1 MSTDQSLDPSLIEQT
16 KQQIRTLVNEIAQLA
31 KSDLSPEE
39 FHGEFLPRVVS
50 ALAAIGGAI
59 WTVEDQGRLTLQY
72 QINLQETKLRD
83 SEEDQIRHGRLLQK
97 VLTSGEEMLVP
108 PRSGAGD
115 DAEAGNP
122 TDFLLVLGALKTE
135 LEVVGVIEVFQR
147 PDAGPT
153 TQKGYLRFLKQ
164 MCDLAGDFFKSRQLR
179 HFGDR
184 QILWTQLEEF
194 TRGIHVNLDPRD
206 TAYTIANE
214 GRRLIECDRVSV
226 AIRKGKKCRIEAVSG
241 QDLFDKRSN
250 TVRLLGKLATAVVAS
265 GETVWYTGDTSNM
278 APQVED
284 AVQEYVDESHSKMV
298 AVMPL
303 SRPQP
308 ELEEEDDPDKRDPPR
323 PPFAAL
329 IVEQIEDSRVPQ
341 RTVQRVEVVARH
353 SCTALANALEYNSL
367 FLMPLWRTLG
377 KTRWVV
383 KARTLPKTIMVAA
396 AVLIVLAF
404 LAFFPWPFKAQ
415 CDGTVEPV
423 LRRDVFAKIDGDVAG
438 VFVEHGDWVVC
449 EATRKRI
456 EEAVAGLFVDER
468 GAAVESRRIDEDFL
482 GRLSQALSESTSGT
496 GIPDAAVERAVAV
509 VRENAIDPA
518 TEAPRQITL
527 ERFLAELMFRNRLV
541 LLESVDLNMELKG
554 IMGDLAEVD
563 EQIASLNRL
572 LTGPQGT
579 DQIRRQQLQSQYPEL
594 KERRAGLSQQLDLCG
609 EKQRQLEIT
618 APIDGQLVTW
628 DPEDLL
634 MGRPVQRGQM
644 LMRVNNPAGQWQL
657 ELLMPEKRMGHVK
670 RKRAN
675 IKSQDPGDDLKVEFV
690 LATDPDTT
698 IKGKVTEIHYQA
710 EVRGDE
716 GNTVLI
722 KVAIVKEELPPAIR
736 PGSGISAKVVCDDM
750 AVGYVF
756 LCDAIA
762 YFQKNIA
769 FRFF

>member
-1 MSTDQSLDPSLIEQT
+1 MSSEQSLDPNLIEET
-16 KQQIRTLVNEIAQLA
+16 KQQIRTLVNEIAQLT
-31 KSDLSPEE
+31 KSELSPEE

-50 ALAAIGGAI
+50 ALAAVGGAI
-59 WTVEDQGRLTLQY
+59 WTLEDQGRLTLQY

-83 SEEDQIRHGRLLQK
+83 SEEDQVRHGRLLQK

-108 PRSGAGD
+108 PQSGAGD
-115 DAEAGNP
+115 DSEAGNP
-122 TDFLLVLGALKTE
+122 TDFLLVLGPLKTE

-284 AVQEYVDESHSKMV
+284 AVQEYVDESHSKTV
-298 AVMPL
+298 AVIPL

-308 ELEEEDDPDKRDPPR
+308 ELEEEDDPDKREAPR

-341 RTVQRVEVVARH
+341 RTVQRVEVVAQH

-377 KTRWVV
+377 KSRWVV
-383 KARTLPKTIMVAA
+383 KARTLPKTILVAA
-396 AVLIVLAF
+396 AVLMVLGF
-404 LAFFPWPFKAQ
+404 LVLFPWPFKAH
-415 CDGTVEPV
+415 CDGTLEPV
-423 LRRDVFAKIDGDVAG
+423 LRRDAFAKIDGDVKEVHVGHADR
-438 VFVEHGDWVVC
+438 VK
-449 EATRKRI
+449 A
-456 EEAVAGLFVDER
+456 
-468 GAAVESRRIDEDFL
+468 EDPL
-482 GRLSQALSESTSGT
+482 IS
-496 GIPDAAVERAVAV
+496 
-509 VRENAIDPA
+509 
-518 TEAPRQITL
+518 
-527 ERFLAELMFRNRLV
+527 
-541 LLESVDLNMELKG
+541 LESVDLNMEIEG
-554 IMGDLAEVD
+554 IVGNLAEVD
-563 EQIASLNRL
+563 EQMSSINRRL
-572 LTGPQGT
+572 ANRPGSTRE
-579 DQIRRQQLQSQYPEL
+579 DAARRQQLGSEFQKLRE
-594 KERRAGLSQQLDLCG
+594 QQASLLLQHDLCKK
-609 EKQRQLEIT
+609 KQEQLEIT
-618 APIDGQLVTW
+618 APIDGQVVTW

-634 MGRPVQRGQM
+634 MGRPVQRGNA
-644 LMRVNNPAGQWQL
+644 LMRVNDPAGPWQL
-657 ELLMPEKRMGHVK
+657 ELLMPEKRMGLVN
-670 RKRAN
+670 RKRAK
-675 IKSQDPGDDLKVEFV
+675 IKSQDPEDDLKVEFV
-690 LATDPDTT
+690 LATEPDSTFEGT
-698 IKGKVTEIHYQA
+698 VTEIHYLA

-722 KVAIVKEELPPAIR
+722 KVAISKEELPSTIR
-736 PGSGISAKVVCDDM
+736 PGAGVSAKVICDNM
-750 AVGYVF
+750 PVGYVI
-756 LCDAIA
+756 LCDAIG

>member
-1 MSTDQSLDPSLIEQT
+1 MSSDQSSEQPLDPSLIEQT

-31 KSDLSPEE
+31 KSELSPEE

-83 SEEDQIRHGRLLQK
+83 SEEAQIRHGRLLQK
-97 VLTSGEEMLVP
+97 VMEGGEGMLVP
-108 PRSGAGD
+108 PQSGAGD

-122 TDFLLVLGALKTE
+122 TDFLLVLGPLKTE

-250 TVRLLGKLATAVVAS
+250 TVRLLGKLSTAVVAS

-298 AVMPL
+298 AVIPL

-308 ELEEEDDPDKRDPPR
+308 ELEEEDDPDKREAPK

-341 RTVQRVEVVARH
+341 RTVQRVEVVAQH

-377 KTRWVV
+377 KSRWVV
-383 KARTLPKTIMVAA
+383 KARTLPKTILVAA
-396 AVLIVLAF
+396 AVILVLLSLKF
-404 LAFFPWPFKAQ
+404 VKWDFKAN
-415 CDGTVEPV
+415 CDGTLEPKQ
-423 LRRDVFAKIDGDVAG
+423 RREAFAKIDGDVKTVYVTHNQPVKAG
-438 VFVEHGDWVVC
+438 
-449 EATRKRI
+449 
-456 EEAVAGLFVDER
+456 
-468 GAAVESRRIDEDFL
+468 
-482 GRLSQALSESTSGT
+482 
-496 GIPDAAVERAVAV
+496 
-509 VRENAIDPA
+509 DP
-518 TEAPRQITL
+518 
-527 ERFLAELMFRNRLV
+527 MV
-541 LLESVDLNMELKG
+541 LLESVELNMELEG
-554 IMGDLAEVD
+554 IRGDLDEVE
-563 EQIASLNRL
+563 EQIASNRRL
-572 LTGPQGT
+572 LSGPRGT
-579 DQIRRQQLQSQYPEL
+579 TQQDDSRRQQLASEFLEL
-594 KERRAGLSQQLDLCG
+594 RARQASLTTQWNSCNEKREQL
-609 EKQRQLEIT
+609 KIN
-618 APIDGQLVTW
+618 APIDGQVATW
-628 DPEDLL
+628 DPENLL
-634 MGRPVQRGQM
+634 MGRPVQRGQS
-644 LMRVNNPAGQWQL
+644 LMRVNDPAGEWQL

-670 RKRAN
+670 RKRAD
-675 IKSQDPGDDLKVEFV
+675 IKSQDADDDLKVEFV
-690 LATDPDTT
+690 LATHPDKTLT
-698 IKGKVTEIHYQA
+698 GKVTEIHYQA

-722 KVAIVKEELPPAIR
+722 KVDIDKEELLKAIGEKELLKAIR
-736 PGSGISAKVVCDDM
+736 PGAGVSAKVICGRES
-750 AVGYVF
+750 VGYVIF
-756 LCDAIA
+756 CDAIA

>member
-1 MSTDQSLDPSLIEQT
+1 MSTEQSLDPSLIEQT

-50 ALAAIGGAI
+50 ALAAIGGAV
-59 WTVEDQGRLTLQY
+59 WTIEDQGRLTLQY
-72 QINLQETKLRD
+72 QINLQETRLRD

-97 VLTSGEEMLVP
+97 VLASGEGMLVA

-115 DAEAGNP
+115 DTEAGNP
-122 TDFLLVLGALKTE
+122 TDFLLVLGPLKTE
-135 LEVVGVIEVFQR
+135 LEMVGVIEVFQR

-194 TRGIHVNLDPRD
+194 TRGIHTNLDPRD

-226 AIRKGKKCRIEAVSG
+226 AIRKGKRCRIEAVSG

-250 TVRLLGKLATAVVAS
+250 TVRLLGRLATAVVAS

-284 AVQEYVDESHSKMV
+284 AVQEYVDESHSKTV
-298 AVMPL
+298 AVIPL

-308 ELEEEDDPDKRDPPR
+308 ELEEEDDPDKREAPR

-329 IVEQIEDSRVPQ
+329 IVEQIEDSRVLP
-341 RTVQRVEVVARH
+341 RTVQRVQVVAQH
-353 SCTALANALEYNSL
+353 SCTALANALEHDSL
-367 FLMPLWRTLG
+367 FLMPLWRSLG

-383 KARTLPKTIMVAA
+383 KARTLPKTISVAA
-396 AVLIVLAF
+396 AVLLVLGF
-404 LAFFPWPFKAQ
+404 LVFFPWPFKAQ
-415 CDGTVEPV
+415 CNGTVEPV
-423 LRRDVFAKIDGDVAG
+423 LRRDVFAKIDGDVKEVHVDNADVVKAG
-438 VFVEHGDWVVC
+438 DLMVV
-449 EATRKRI
+449 
-456 EEAVAGLFVDER
+456 
-468 GAAVESRRIDEDFL
+468 
-482 GRLSQALSESTSGT
+482 
-496 GIPDAAVERAVAV
+496 
-509 VRENAIDPA
+509 
-518 TEAPRQITL
+518 
-527 ERFLAELMFRNRLV
+527 
-541 LLESVDLNMELKG
+541 LESVDLNME
-554 IMGDLAEVD
+554 IERIQGDLAEVA
-563 EQIASLNRL
+563 EQITTNRRILSGPTGNTQQDQLRWQQVASEFN
-572 LTGPQGT
+572 
-579 DQIRRQQLQSQYPEL
+579 EL
-594 KERRAGLSQQLDLCG
+594 KEKQASLVQQLELCG
-609 EKQRQLEIT
+609 EKKEQLKIT
-618 APIDGQLVTW
+618 APIEGQVVTW

-634 MGRPVQRGQM
+634 MGRPVQRGQR
-644 LMRVNNPAGQWQL
+644 LMRVNNPEGEWQL
-657 ELLMPEKRMGHVK
+657 ELLMPEKRMGHVR
-670 RKRAN
+670 RKRAA
-675 IKSQDPGDDLKVEFV
+675 IKAQDPSDDLKVEFV
-690 LATDPDTT
+690 LATDPNTT
-698 IKGKVTEIHYQA
+698 FEGKVSEIHYQA

-716 GNTVLI
+716 GNTVMI
-722 KVAIVKEELPPAIR
+722 KVAINREELPPAIR
-736 PGSGISAKVVCDDM
+736 PGAGVSGKVVCDKM
-750 AVGYVF
+750 PVGYVF